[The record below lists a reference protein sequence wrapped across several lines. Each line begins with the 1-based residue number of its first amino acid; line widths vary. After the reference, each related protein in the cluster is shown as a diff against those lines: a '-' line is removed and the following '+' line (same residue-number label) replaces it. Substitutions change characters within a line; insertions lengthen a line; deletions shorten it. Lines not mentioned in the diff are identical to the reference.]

1 MLAYINY
8 IIPLLVLIILLWGFL
23 KNVDCFSSFLTGAKE
38 GMQTVVDILPSLM
51 GLMVAI
57 GVFRASGALDI
68 FVGLLK
74 PITDIFNLDPQIIPL
89 ALLRPIS
96 GSASL
101 AILSDVLKTSGAD
114 SLAGRTASVIMG
126 SSETI
131 LYTMTIYLG
140 ASGIKK
146 APKVLLAALLAH
158 FIAVIISNYL
168 CIAFFS

>member
-1 MLAYINY
+1 MLSYINY
-8 IIPLLVLIILLWGFL
+8 IIPVLVLIILLWGFL
-23 KNVDCFSSFLTGAKE
+23 KNIDCFTSFLKGAKE
-38 GMQTVVDILPSLM
+38 GMSTVVDILPSLI

-68 FVGLLK
+68 FIGFLRPV
-74 PITDIFNLDPQIIPL
+74 TDFFKIDPQIIPL

-101 AILSDVLKTSGAD
+101 AVLSDVLKTSGPD
-114 SLAGRTASVIMG
+114 SMAGRVASVIMG

-140 ASGIKK
+140 AAGIKK
-146 APKVLLAALLAH
+146 APKVLLASVLAH
-158 FIAVIISNYL
+158 VLAVIISNYV
-168 CIAFFS
+168 CIAFFA